1 MRILAITN
9 QKGGSGKT
17 TTAVNLAAALGEKGR
32 RVLLVDL
39 DPQASA
45 TAWLGV
51 KDAGRGI
58 YDVFTNNKT
67 IDSITLNTSNTGVD
81 VAPASA
87 WLVGV
92 EKALAGEVGTE
103 TLLKRAIG
111 KLKNYDYVI
120 LDCPPSLGLLTI
132 NALTAARELL
142 IPVEAHVLALA
153 GLAQLLETMEKVKE
167 RLNPTLAIAGI
178 LACRVDHRTRHAQD
192 IEEQLRK
199 RFGRQVYAATI
210 RENVRLAEAP
220 SFGQAILQYDSNSS
234 GAADYRAL
242 ATLVIKQEKTAKT
255 TS

>member
-58 YDVFTNNKT
+58 YDVFTNNKS
-67 IDSITLNTSNTGVD
+67 IESITLNTSNTGVD

-111 KLKNYDYVI
+111 KLKNYGYVI

-199 RFGRQVYAATI
+199 RFSRQVYAATI

-220 SFGQAILQYDSNSS
+220 SFGQAILQYDSSSS

-242 ATLVIKQEKTAKT
+242 ATLVIKQEKTTKT
-255 TS
+255 AS

>member
-32 RVLLVDL
+32 RVLLIDL

-67 IDSITLNTSNTGVD
+67 IETITLNTSNIGVD

-111 KLKNYDYVI
+111 KLKNYDYI
-120 LDCPPSLGLLTI
+120 LLDCPPSLGLLTI

-142 IPVEAHVLALA
+142 IPVEAHVLALS

-210 RENVRLAEAP
+210 RENIRLAEAP

-234 GAADYRAL
+234 GATDYRTL
-242 ATLVIKQEKTAKT
+242 ATLVIKQEKMAKT
-255 TS
+255 AP

>member
-199 RFGRQVYAATI
+199 RFGRKVYAATI
-210 RENVRLAEAP
+210 RENIRLAEAP

-255 TS
+255 VS

>member
-67 IDSITLNTSNTGVD
+67 IESITLNTSNTGVT

-210 RENVRLAEAP
+210 RENIRLAEAP
-220 SFGQAILQYDSNSS
+220 SFGQAILQYDSSSS

-255 TS
+255 AS

>member
-67 IDSITLNTSNTGVD
+67 IESITLKTSNTGVT

-210 RENVRLAEAP
+210 RENIRLAEAP
-220 SFGQAILQYDSNSS
+220 SFGQAILQYDSKSS

-255 TS
+255 AS

>member
-58 YDVFTNNKT
+58 YDVFTNNKS
-67 IDSITLNTSNTGVD
+67 IESITLNTSNTGVD

-210 RENVRLAEAP
+210 RENIRLAEAP
-220 SFGQAILQYDSNSS
+220 SFGQAILQYDSKSS

-255 TS
+255 AS

>member
-67 IDSITLNTSNTGVD
+67 IESITLNTSNTGVD

-210 RENVRLAEAP
+210 RENIRLAEAP

-255 TS
+255 VS

>member
-32 RVLLVDL
+32 RVLLADL

-67 IDSITLNTSNTGVD
+67 IESITLNTSNTGVD

-210 RENVRLAEAP
+210 RENIRLAEAP
-220 SFGQAILQYDSNSS
+220 SFGQAILQYDPNSS

-242 ATLVIKQEKTAKT
+242 ATLVIKQEKAAKT
-255 TS
+255 AS

>member
-67 IDSITLNTSNTGVD
+67 IESITLNTSNTGVD

-92 EKALAGEVGTE
+92 EKALSGEVGTE

-242 ATLVIKQEKTAKT
+242 ATLVIKQEKTSRIA
-255 TS
+255 S

>member
-45 TAWLGV
+45 TTWLGV

-67 IDSITLNTSNTGVD
+67 IESITLNTSNNGVD

-220 SFGQAILQYDSNSS
+220 SFGQAILQYDSKSS

-255 TS
+255 AS

>member
-67 IDSITLNTSNTGVD
+67 IESITLNTSNSGVD

-210 RENVRLAEAP
+210 RENIRLAEAP
-220 SFGQAILQYDSNSS
+220 SFGQAILQYDSSSS

-255 TS
+255 AS

>member
-199 RFGRQVYAATI
+199 RFGRKVYAATI
-210 RENVRLAEAP
+210 RENIRLAEAP

-242 ATLVIKQEKTAKT
+242 ATLVINQEKTAKT
-255 TS
+255 VS

>member
-51 KDAGRGI
+51 KDVGRGI

-67 IDSITLNTSNTGVD
+67 IESITLNTSNICVD

-178 LACRVDHRTRHAQD
+178 MACRVDHRTRHAQD

-210 RENVRLAEAP
+210 RENIRLAEAP

-255 TS
+255 VS

>member
-67 IDSITLNTSNTGVD
+67 IESITLNTSNTGVT

-210 RENVRLAEAP
+210 RENIRLAEAP
-220 SFGQAILQYDSNSS
+220 SFGQAILQYDSSSS

-255 TS
+255 VP

>member
-1 MRILAITN
+1 M
-9 QKGGSGKT
+9 
-17 TTAVNLAAALGEKGR
+17 
-32 RVLLVDL
+32 
-39 DPQASA
+39 
-45 TAWLGV
+45 
-51 KDAGRGI
+51 
-58 YDVFTNNKT
+58 
-67 IDSITLNTSNTGVD
+67 
-81 VAPASA
+81 APASA

-199 RFGRQVYAATI
+199 RFGRQVYATTI
-210 RENVRLAEAP
+210 RENIRLAEAP

-242 ATLVIKQEKTAKT
+242 ATLVIKQEKVAKT
-255 TS
+255 AS

>member
-67 IDSITLNTSNTGVD
+67 IESITLNTSNTCVD

-111 KLKNYDYVI
+111 KLRNHDYVI

-199 RFGRQVYAATI
+199 RFGRKVYAATI
-210 RENVRLAEAP
+210 RENIRLAEAP

-255 TS
+255 VS